1 MTSYHQ
7 NLSRGQALFSA
18 LVGSI
23 ASLWRWYFVAS
34 AITAAIGASLG
45 AYLLPTASWAFARDY
60 LVAKVAMRLAGDGGD
75 KPVALQTRPDLGD
88 VSARAVIATPDYQQA
103 ADQALAHLQW
113 GAFAGVLAGIFI
125 CVVWTYFI
133 AQWGKSAAQDSARRG
148 ARIVSEKALARK
160 TRKRAG
166 KDPIY
171 LASVPIPQ
179 DLETRHLALIGSTG
193 SGKTTALRQMLDAVE
208 ARGDTAIVYD
218 TSGEFIAH
226 YYRPERGDIIL
237 NPFDA
242 RGAFWSP
249 FDEIEHP
256 ADADH
261 IARQLIA
268 STGASDQDVWLEAAR
283 ILVADVLRKLHAEG
297 RTDLP
302 TLIDTLSRLSREDL
316 REWLADTS
324 SARMFEQGAERATS
338 SVLFMLSR
346 CVQLLQYL
354 RASPN
359 QAKVF
364 SFREYFSTLDEKR
377 GFRPWIFVPRQEQYF
392 AATRPLLACFLEC
405 AATAI
410 LGLNPHPSRRVWL
423 MLDELADLPKVEN
436 LSRLLPQGRKFGA
449 SVVLTFQAIG
459 QMRDRYGQDGAE
471 ALLAN
476 ANTKLFLQLADS
488 ATRQWASQ
496 ATGTVETEV
505 RGASENLD
513 HQVGKGRTSL
523 GTSRQ
528 ILPLLLESEFRLPP
542 HHGFLQLPE
551 GYPVASVILRN
562 DHIVRR
568 GPPRRKG
575 FVAIDVKQTLWG
587 RPKPPPLPAETPL
600 NDGGPV

>member
-7 NLSRGQALFSA
+7 NLSRGQALFA
-18 LVGSI
+18 GSI
-23 ASLWRWYFVAS
+23 GDILRRARGYFNTCVVSAAAGAVIGVRYFSEDTWRFALDYVLAKAALHIPFNDKATIDRYTPSGLETVS
-34 AITAAIGASLG
+34 AHAV
-45 AYLLPTASWAFARDY
+45 TAS
-60 LVAKVAMRLAGDGGD
+60 
-75 KPVALQTRPDLGD
+75 
-88 VSARAVIATPDYQQA
+88 PDYQHF
-103 ADQALAHLQW
+103 ADQAFLQMQLGAVAGLLVGIGLCILWAHFAAEW
-113 GAFAGVLAGIFI
+113 GRSAG
-125 CVVWTYFI
+125 
-133 AQWGKSAAQDSARRG
+133 QDNARRG
-148 ARIVSEKALARK
+148 SSIVSEKALARK

-166 KDPIY
+166 QDPVY

-179 DLETRHLALIGSTG
+179 DLETRHVALIGSTG
-193 SGKTTALRQMLDAVE
+193 SGKTTALRQMLDDIE

-242 RGAFWSP
+242 RGAFWSL

-261 IARQLIA
+261 IAHQLIA
-268 STGASDQDVWLEAAR
+268 STGRSDENTWLESAR
-283 ILVADVLRKLHAEG
+283 ILVADILRKLHAEG
-297 RTDLP
+297 RTDLT
-302 TLIDTLSRLSREDL
+302 TLIDVLNHGSREEL
-316 REWLADTS
+316 AEWLSDTS
-324 SARMFEQGAERATS
+324 SARLFEPGAERATS
-338 SVLFMLSR
+338 SVLFMLPR
-346 CVQLLQYL
+346 CAQVLQFL
-354 RASPN
+354 RGAPN

-377 GFRPWIFVPRQEQYF
+377 GFRPWIFLPRQEQYF

-523 GTSRQ
+523 GSSRQ
-528 ILPLLLESEFRLPP
+528 ILPLLLESQFRLPP
-542 HHGFLQLPE
+542 HHGFLQLPD

-587 RPKPPPLPAETPL
+587 RPKPPPPTAETPL

>member
-1 MTSYHQ
+1 MTSHQ
-7 NLSRGQALFSA
+7 QHLSRGQALFAGSI
-18 LVGSI
+18 GSI
-23 ASLWRWYFVAS
+23 ARRVRGYFITCVAS
-34 AITAAIGASLG
+34 ATAGAG
-45 AYLLPTASWAFARDY
+45 ATVYLSPEDTWRYALDYVWANAVVKFLSFSNNRSIERY
-60 LVAKVAMRLAGDGGD
+60 TPSGRE
-75 KPVALQTRPDLGD
+75 T
-88 VSARAVIATPDYQQA
+88 VSAYAVSVSSDYQRV
-103 ADQALAHLQW
+103 ADQALLHLQW
-113 GAFAGVLAGIFI
+113 GAIAGAVIGIGLCILWAHLASR
-125 CVVWTYFI
+125 
-133 AQWGKSAAQDSARRG
+133 WGRHAAKDDARRG
-148 ARIVSEKALARK
+148 ASVVKEKALARL

-166 KDPIY
+166 PQALY
-171 LASVPIPQ
+171 LASVPLPA

-193 SGKTTALRQMLDAVE
+193 SGKTTALRQMLDAIE

-249 FDEIEHP
+249 FDEIQHP

-268 STGASDQDVWLEAAR
+268 STGAAEQDIWLEAAR
-283 ILVADVLRKLHAEG
+283 ILVADILRKLHAED

-302 TLIDTLSRLSREDL
+302 TLINTLNRLSRDDL
-316 REWLADTS
+316 RDWLADTS

-338 SVLFMLSR
+338 SVLFMLTR

-359 QAKVF
+359 SAKIF
-364 SFREYFSTLDEKR
+364 SFREHFSELDQR
-377 GFRPWIFVPRQEQYF
+377 VGFRPWIFVPRQEQYF

-410 LGLNPHPSRRVWL
+410 LGLQPHPDRRVWL
-423 MLDELADLPKVEN
+423 ILDELADLPKVDN
-436 LSRLLPQGRKFGA
+436 LTRLLPQGRKFGA

-459 QMRDRYGQDGAE
+459 QMRERYGPDGAE

-476 ANTKLFLQLADS
+476 TNTKLFLQLADP

-496 ATGTVETEV
+496 AVGTVETEV

-513 HQVGKGRTSL
+513 HQVGKGRTSI
-523 GTSRQ
+523 GSSRQ

-542 HHGFLQLPE
+542 YQGYLQLPDA
-551 GYPVASVILRN
+551 YPVARVSIQN
-562 DHIVRR
+562 DHVVRR
-568 GPPRRKG
+568 GPARRKA
-575 FVAIDVKQTLWG
+575 FVAIDLDKTLWG
-587 RPKPPPLPAETPL
+587 APKPVPVSTAPDLA
-600 NDGGPV
+600 DSGPV

>member
-7 NLSRGQALFSA
+7 NLSRGQALFA
-18 LVGSI
+18 GSI
-23 ASLWRWYFVAS
+23 GDILRRARGYFNTCVVSAAAGAGFGVRYFAGDTWRFALDYLLAKAVLQLPFNDNATIDRYTTAGPQTVSAYAVTASLSYRH
-34 AITAAIGASLG
+34 L
-45 AYLLPTASWAFARDY
+45 
-60 LVAKVAMRLAGDGGD
+60 
-75 KPVALQTRPDLGD
+75 
-88 VSARAVIATPDYQQA
+88 
-103 ADQALAHLQW
+103 ADQALQQMQLGAVAGLLVGIGLCILWAHLAAGW
-113 GAFAGVLAGIFI
+113 GR
-125 CVVWTYFI
+125 
-133 AQWGKSAAQDSARRG
+133 SATQDSARRG
-148 ARIVSEKALARK
+148 ASIVSEKTLARK
-160 TRKRAG
+160 TRRRSG
-166 KDPIY
+166 QDPVY

-179 DLETRHLALIGSTG
+179 DLETRHVALIGSTG

-268 STGASDQDVWLEAAR
+268 STGTSDQDVWLEAAR

-302 TLIDTLSRLSREDL
+302 TLIDTLSRVSREDL

-359 QAKVF
+359 EAKVF
-364 SFREYFSTLDEKR
+364 SFREYFSALDEKR

-410 LGLNPHPSRRVWL
+410 LGLSPDPSRRVWL

-459 QMRDRYGQDGAE
+459 QMRDRYGPDGAE

-523 GTSRQ
+523 GSSRQ

-542 HHGFLQLPE
+542 HHGFLQLPD

-562 DHIVRR
+562 NHIVRR
-568 GPPRRKG
+568 GPPRRQG

-587 RPKPPPLPAETPL
+587 RPKPPPPPAETPL